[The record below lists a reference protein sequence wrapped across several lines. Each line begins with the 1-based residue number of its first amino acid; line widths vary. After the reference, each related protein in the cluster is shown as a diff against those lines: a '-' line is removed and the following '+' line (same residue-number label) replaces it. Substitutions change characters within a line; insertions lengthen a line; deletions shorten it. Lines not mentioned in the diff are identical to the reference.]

1 MAKIRLIS
9 LNVRGLNHPAKR
21 RIAMADLRKQK
32 CDFAFLQ
39 ETHFRSDSAPTL
51 RSTYFTQG
59 FYSNFEASKSRGVA
73 ILVASHIPFTC
84 TSQMADPQ
92 GRFIFIKGHIGSRL
106 VTLANLYLPNT
117 HQCTALRKILNKLA
131 KFAEGLLFCGG
142 DFNISPDSP
151 KEAAAP
157 PGASQPSKRRRF
169 HQLLQT
175 FQLVDCWRAMHPA
188 GRDYTFY
195 SHAARVYSRLDLFLM
210 SHHTLHLIRTV
221 SIGSITWSDHAPV
234 LMDLEVPD
242 LPPRQYQWRLNES
255 LLKDVVHREY
265 LTEAIT
271 HYFDE
276 NDNGEVTDPLLW
288 EAHKSVLRGQL
299 IQLGARCKRD
309 RGDKIQSL
317 LADIQTFETLH
328 KTTPSAEHYSALSSL
343 RSELRELLHH
353 HACRSLLLTKR
364 SYYLHGNKC
373 GKLLARA
380 LRQKYQSTY
389 IPKLRRSDGSVTH
402 LNDEIIAEFHTYYH
416 SLYNLRDS
424 PPPAKLMADYLAKAL
439 DVAISPDQA
448 EALDVPFT
456 SEELAEALKATP
468 TGKSPGP
475 DGFSIGYYR
484 TFLKTLGPYLLRSFN
499 AIDEGT
505 SFPAEALRA
514 TISLIPKP
522 GKDPLSCSNYRPI
535 SLINNDIKLMAKMLA
550 RRLNPILPSLIH
562 PDQVGFV
569 PLRGARDNTLR
580 AINLLHISRVSSTPM
595 LFLSVDAE
603 KAFDRVDWSFLITVL
618 AKLGLGPRWLA
629 WVSALY
635 SNPTALLRVNGSL
648 SSPLSVRNG
657 TRQGCPLSP
666 ILFIITLEPFLQRLR
681 DNECI
686 RGYNGPLHEYKV
698 SAFADDVL
706 LTIIDPL
713 QSLPAFLREV
723 HLYAAVSNFKIN
735 TTKCEAIG
743 VDIPDATRLQIR
755 SLFPFSW
762 QSEAITYL
770 GLRLPSDLTLL
781 YTLNYEPLL
790 HRVRS
795 DLQAWDK
802 PHFSWFGRINIIK
815 MSILPK
821 FLYLFQTLPIHV
833 TPSFFNTLRSL
844 FGKFIWADK
853 RPRLAFRLLTRPK
866 HGED

>member
-1 MAKIRLIS
+1 
-9 LNVRGLNHPAKR
+9 
-21 RIAMADLRKQK
+21 
-32 CDFAFLQ
+32 
-39 ETHFRSDSAPTL
+39 
-51 RSTYFTQG
+51 
-59 FYSNFEASKSRGVA
+59 
-73 ILVASHIPFTC
+73 
-84 TSQMADPQ
+84 
-92 GRFIFIKGHIGSRL
+92 
-106 VTLANLYLPNT
+106 
-117 HQCTALRKILNKLA
+117 
-131 KFAEGLLFCGG
+131 
-142 DFNISPDSP
+142 
-151 KEAAAP
+151 
-157 PGASQPSKRRRF
+157 
-169 HQLLQT
+169 
-175 FQLVDCWRAMHPA
+175 
-188 GRDYTFY
+188 
-195 SHAARVYSRLDLFLM
+195 
-210 SHHTLHLIRTV
+210 
-221 SIGSITWSDHAPV
+221 
-234 LMDLEVPD
+234 
-242 LPPRQYQWRLNES
+242 
-255 LLKDVVHREY
+255 
-265 LTEAIT
+265 
-271 HYFDE
+271 
-276 NDNGEVTDPLLW
+276 
-288 EAHKSVLRGQL
+288 
-299 IQLGARCKRD
+299 
-309 RGDKIQSL
+309 
-317 LADIQTFETLH
+317 
-328 KTTPSAEHYSALSSL
+328 
-343 RSELRELLHH
+343 
-353 HACRSLLLTKR
+353 
-364 SYYLHGNKC
+364 
-373 GKLLARA
+373 
-380 LRQKYQSTY
+380 
-389 IPKLRRSDGSVTH
+389 
-402 LNDEIIAEFHTYYH
+402 
-416 SLYNLRDS
+416 
-424 PPPAKLMADYLAKAL
+424 
-439 DVAISPDQA
+439 
-448 EALDVPFT
+448 
-456 SEELAEALKATP
+456 
-468 TGKSPGP
+468 
-475 DGFSIGYYR
+475 
-484 TFLKTLGPYLLRSFN
+484 
-499 AIDEGT
+499 
-505 SFPAEALRA
+505 
-514 TISLIPKP
+514 
-522 GKDPLSCSNYRPI
+522 
-535 SLINNDIKLMAKMLA
+535 MAKMLA

-580 AINLLHISRVSSTPM
+580 AINLLHISRVSSIPM

-686 RGYNGPLHEYKV
+686 RGYKGPLHEYKV

-853 RPRLAFRLLTRPK
+853 RPRVAF
-866 HGED
+866 